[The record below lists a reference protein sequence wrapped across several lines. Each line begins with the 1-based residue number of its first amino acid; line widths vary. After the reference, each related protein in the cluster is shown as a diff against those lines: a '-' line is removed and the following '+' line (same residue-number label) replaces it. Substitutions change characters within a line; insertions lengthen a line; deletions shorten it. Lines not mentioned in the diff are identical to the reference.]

1 MTEPFSILHMKND
14 ITKLPDEEAMNYN
27 WKKKRKIILQV
38 QWGSN
43 KNISYFSRFLCY
55 LSAF

>member
-27 WKKKRKIILQV
+27 WKKKGK
-38 QWGSN
+38 
-43 KNISYFSRFLCY
+43 
-55 LSAF
+55 

>member
-27 WKKKRKIILQV
+27 WKKKKENNFTGTV
-38 QWGSN
+38 GS
-43 KNISYFSRFLCY
+43 
-55 LSAF
+55 